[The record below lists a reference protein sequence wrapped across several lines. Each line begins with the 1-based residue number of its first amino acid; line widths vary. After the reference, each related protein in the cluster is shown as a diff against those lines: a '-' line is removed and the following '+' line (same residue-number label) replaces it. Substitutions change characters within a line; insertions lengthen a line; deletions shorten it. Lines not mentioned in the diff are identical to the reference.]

1 MNRNPYEVLGISE
14 NASEEDLKN
23 AYRYLARKFEEDKN
37 AGPPLS
43 DIASKKLEELNQ
55 AYDEIIRLRADKSS
69 YSYGNKSSYGG
80 YTSNTPYANVYTLLD
95 EQKYYEAE
103 RLLDSIPEYSRDAE
117 WYYLRG
123 RTYYYMGWYDSA
135 EKAYKEAYERDR
147 KNPKYKEA
155 YENLSSSRDVPYK
168 QSSSSSC
175 DACDICST
183 LICADC
189 CCECMGGD
197 LIPCC

>member
-80 YTSNTPYANVYTLLD
+80 YTSNNPYANVYTLLD
-95 EQKYYEAE
+95 EQNITKPRDCSIYPRIFKRRRMVLFKGQDLLLYGLV
-103 RLLDSIPEYSRDAE
+103 RLCGKSLQRS
-117 WYYLRG
+117 
-123 RTYYYMGWYDSA
+123 
-135 EKAYKEAYERDR
+135 
-147 KNPKYKEA
+147 
-155 YENLSSSRDVPYK
+155 V
-168 QSSSSSC
+168 
-175 DACDICST
+175 
-183 LICADC
+183 
-189 CCECMGGD
+189 
-197 LIPCC
+197 